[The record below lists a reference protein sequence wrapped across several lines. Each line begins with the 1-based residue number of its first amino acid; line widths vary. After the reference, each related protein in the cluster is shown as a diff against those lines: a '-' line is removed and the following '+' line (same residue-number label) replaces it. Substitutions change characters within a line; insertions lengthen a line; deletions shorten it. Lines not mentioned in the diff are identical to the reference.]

1 MIGKLRIAILKNFL
15 FYRLLSSRITVE
27 KADLLGF
34 SVIHALKVMSAADGP
49 VNRAGSDSQY
59 LLNFIQKGI
68 RVSGLSIK
76 LINEGKNGDM
86 SHNTDFKELNGL
98 GLHTLCSVNDH
109 YRTVC
114 RHQGSIGILREILV
128 SRSIQNVNALSVI
141 IKLEHGGGYGNS
153 SFLLNL
159 HPVGNRMLC
168 GLSSLYR
175 SCQVDGT
182 SIEKKLL
189 CKGGF
194 SCVRVG
200 NNRKGSS
207 FFNFFS

>member
-1 MIGKLRIAILKNFL
+1 MIGKLRILIIKNFL
-15 FYRLLSSRITVE
+15 LYRLLSSRIAVE
-27 KADLLGF
+27 KTDLFRF
-34 SVIHALKVMSAADGP
+34 SVIHALKIMTATDGP
-49 VNRAGSDSQY
+49 VNRTGTNSQH
-59 LLNFIQKGI
+59 LFNFIQKSI
-68 RVSGLSIK
+68 RISGLSIK
-76 LINEGKNGDM
+76 LIDEGENGDM
-86 SHNTDFKELNGL
+86 SHNTDLKELNGL
-98 GLHTLCSVNDH
+98 GLHTLCAVNDH
-109 YRTVC
+109 HRTVC

-128 SRSIQNVNALSVI
+128 PRGIQNINALSVI
-141 IKLEHGGGYGNS
+141 VKLKHGGGYGNS

-175 SCQVDGT
+175 SCQIDGT
-182 SIEKKLL
+182 TIEKKLL

>member
-1 MIGKLRIAILKNFL
+1 MIGKLRILIIKNFL
-15 FYRLLSSRITVE
+15 LYRLLSSRIAVE
-27 KADLLGF
+27 ETDLFRF
-34 SVIHALKVMSAADGP
+34 SVIHALKIMAATDGP
-49 VNRAGSDSQY
+49 VNGTGTDSQH
-59 LLNFIQKGI
+59 LFNFIQKSVRI
-68 RVSGLSIK
+68 SGLSIK
-76 LINEGKNGDM
+76 LIDEGENGDM
-86 SHNTDFKELNGL
+86 PHNTDFKELNGL

-109 YRTVC
+109 HRTVS

-128 SRSIQNVNALSVI
+128 SRGIQNINAFSVI
-141 IKLEHGGGYGNS
+141 VKLKHGGGYGNS
-153 SFLLNL
+153 PFLLNL

-175 SCQVDGT
+175 SCQIDGT
-182 SIEKKLL
+182 TIEKKLL
-189 CKGGF
+189 RKGSF

>member
-15 FYRLLSSRITVE
+15 LYRLLSSRIAVE
-27 KADLLGF
+27 KTDLFRF
-34 SVIHALKVMSAADGP
+34 SVIHALKIMATTDGP
-49 VNRAGSDSQY
+49 VNGTGTDSQY
-59 LLNFIQKGI
+59 LFNFIQKSVRI
-68 RVSGLSIK
+68 SGLSIK
-76 LINEGKNGDM
+76 LIDEGKNRDM

-109 YRTVC
+109 HRTVC

-128 SRSIQNVNALSVI
+128 SRSVQNVNAFSVI
-141 IKLEHGGGYGNS
+141 IKLKYGGGYGNS

-189 CKGGF
+189 CKGGL